1 MSKNN
6 YIQIRL
12 SEKEKL
18 QLKDNAN
25 TFQLSMSEYLRFLIL
40 LQPTFTK
47 TERNEI
53 YKTHKLLLDNQ
64 TYKELSV
71 NLTQIGNNLNQAVR
85 ALNTMKKMPN
95 VRVDAIHFEDIKDSI
110 VETKK
115 MMNETKN
122 LLKQLE
128 KKTIGVK

>member
-1 MSKNN
+1 MARSH
-6 YIQIRL
+6 IAGIRL
-12 SEKEKL
+12 SEEEFITA
-18 QLKDNAN
+18 QVYAN
-25 TFQLSMSEYLRFLIL
+25 NFNFTISQYLRFLIL

-71 NLTQIGNNLNQAVR
+71 NLTQVGNNLNQAVR

-122 LLKQLE
+122 LLKQHE

>member
-12 SEKEKL
+12 SEEEKL
-18 QLKDNAN
+18 QLKVNAN
-25 TFQLSMSEYLRFLIL
+25 IFQLSMSEYLRFLIL

-95 VRVDAIHFEDIKDSI
+95 VRIDAIHLEDIKDSI
-110 VETKK
+110 IEVEDIVSQTKK
-115 MMNETKN
+115 Q
-122 LLKQLE
+122 LKQLK